1 MSFPT
6 TPAYQ
11 NDAGQDVYFLS
22 GANHSPRGTNPIRYL
37 VLHHTA
43 GKDSRAYLQQNAL
56 GVSCH
61 YLIGL
66 YPDAGINPRIYKY
79 ASETT
84 QQTYTQG
91 FSTIGTVTNL
101 NPYSVSIEIEG
112 PPIDSNVLDEA
123 ATLAASILRYW
134 HNLGIDLLLIGHKH
148 VDRQGKQD
156 PNCDWTDLCRTIYG
170 RVKL

>member
-1 MSFPT
+1 MSIPT

-11 NDAGQDVYFLS
+11 NDAGQDIYFIG
-22 GANHSPRGTNPIRYL
+22 GANHSPRGTNPLRYL

-43 GKDSRAYLQQNAL
+43 GTDSRAYLRENAL

-66 YPDAGINPRIYKY
+66 YPNAGINPRIYKF
-79 ASETT
+79 ASEST

-91 FSTIGTVTNL
+91 YSTIGTTSNM
-101 NPYSVSIEIEG
+101 NPFSVSIEIEG

-134 HNLGIDLLLIGHKH
+134 YERGVDLLLIGHKH
-148 VDRQGKQD
+148 VDRQSKID
-156 PNCDWTDLCRTIYG
+156 PATPWTALCKTIYG
-170 RVKL
+170 RV